1 MKKTTVNIPTTY
13 VIRNGKLLAQVQ
25 RIFGEHVITD
35 AWIADFS
42 NAAVRRVNELFEDN
56 TTASLDFSNMEII
69 LEFINGRRVSFSNS
83 EWGHINLPEGVLMDV
98 SEQTE

>member
-1 MKKTTVNIPTTY
+1 MKKTPVNIPTTY
-13 VIRNGKLLAQVQ
+13 LIRNGKLLAQVQ

-35 AWIADFS
+35 AWIADS
-42 NAAVRRVNELFEDN
+42 SKESVQRANDRFEDDA
-56 TTASLDFSNMEII
+56 TASLDFSNMEII

-98 SEQTE
+98 CDQTK

>member
-1 MKKTTVNIPTTY
+1 MKKTPVNIPTTY
-13 VIRNGKLLAQVQ
+13 LFRNGKLLAQVQ

-42 NAAVRRVNELFEDN
+42 KEAVQRVSERFEDDA
-56 TTASLDFSNMEII
+56 TASLDFSNMEII

-83 EWGHINLPEGVLMDV
+83 EWGHIDLPEGVLVDV
-98 SEQTE
+98 SDQTK